1 MRIEAVSAANS
12 PFVPL
17 SMARRTLTHVDKRLY
32 DLLWGTTLRTT
43 TALHRVVHKV
53 SGGRVWRRFPGGGVI
68 VWITTLGRKSGEWR
82 TNPLLSVQVDGDW
95 IITGSNAGQ
104 AKVPGWVFNARE
116 HPDGYVL
123 IDDDAWR
130 CTFVEVEG
138 TERDALYDRLVKIW
152 KSYEMYAEH
161 AGRYI
166 PVFRIRLGE
175 SIAKS
180 QIPT

>member
-1 MRIEAVSAANS
+1 MGSDSDPNS

-17 SMARRTLTHVDKRLY
+17 WNAGHRLAPVNKRVY
-32 DLLWGTTLRTT
+32 DLVWGTSLRTT
-43 TALHRVVHKV
+43 TGLHRVVHKL

-95 IITGSNAGQ
+95 IVTGSNAGQ

-116 HPDGYVL
+116 HPEAYCL
-123 IDDDAWR
+123 IDDTAYR
-130 CTFVEVEG
+130 CAFIEVEG
-138 TERDALYDRLVKIW
+138 AERDDLYARLVKIW
-152 KSYEMYAEH
+152 KSYEMYAEN

-166 PVFRIRLGE
+166 PVFRIRLGDVIRRE
-175 SIAKS
+175 E
-180 QIPT
+180 IPS

>member
-1 MRIEAVSAANS
+1 MGSDSDPNS

-17 SMARRTLTHVDKRLY
+17 WKTGHRLAPVNKRVY
-32 DLLWGTTLRTT
+32 DLVWGTSLRTT
-43 TALHRVVHKV
+43 TALHRVVHKL

-116 HPDGYVL
+116 HPEGFVL
-123 IDDDAWR
+123 IDDGAWR
-130 CTFVEVEG
+130 CTFVEVDG
-138 TERDALYDRLVKIW
+138 AERDALYNRLVKIW
-152 KSYEMYAEH
+152 KSYEMYAEN
-161 AGRYI
+161 AGRTI

-175 SIAKS
+175 RIAKS
-180 QIPT
+180 SIPSE